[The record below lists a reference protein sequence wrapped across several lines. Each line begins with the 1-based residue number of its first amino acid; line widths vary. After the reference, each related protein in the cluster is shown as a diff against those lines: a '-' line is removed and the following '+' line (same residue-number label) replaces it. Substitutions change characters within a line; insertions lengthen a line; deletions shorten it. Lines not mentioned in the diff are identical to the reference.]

1 MVELAFTRGSALRR
15 VFIYGRTIS
24 FLTAELG
31 YTPLKINLDKL
42 DEEKDKIKK
51 MGLDKKTLK
60 QLSKLKTEEDLVK
73 DVTKDFEKSGWR
85 LV

>member
-1 MVELAFTRGSALRR
+1 M
-15 VFIYGRTIS
+15 
-24 FLTAELG
+24 
-31 YTPLKINLDKL
+31 KKNLYKEY
-42 DEEKDKIKK
+42 EEKDKIKK
-51 MGLDKKTLK
+51 MGLYKKTLK